1 MATTQTKKRALAC
14 RVSNET
20 FDAVKELTEGDN
32 PPFEST
38 SEYLYT
44 LILSDLGRRKVSM
57 KSNIEEFKEIL
68 KNPEIRELIKD
79 IAREG

>member
-1 MATTQTKKRALAC
+1 MPTKKRALAC

-32 PPFEST
+32 PPYEST

-44 LILSDLGRRKVSM
+44 LILSDLGQRKSSKKTTVD
-57 KSNIEEFKEIL
+57 ELKEML
-68 KNPEIRELIKD
+68 KMPEIRDLIKS
-79 IAREG
+79 IARE